1 MLVMACHIANAPGM
15 TSPDLPLSDLK
26 VIELGQLI
34 AGPFC
39 GQLLADFGADVI
51 KVEAP
56 DRPDPAR
63 DWGAAKKDDIGL
75 MWPVIGRGK
84 RSLTLNLRMAEG
96 QALLKQLAAEAD
108 ILVENFRPGTLE
120 KWGLGPEALH
130 AINPRLIIV
139 RVSGYGQTG
148 PEAHKAGYAS
158 VGEAKAGLRHLI
170 GEPDRPPARAGVS
183 LGDTMTGTF
192 AALGA
197 MIAIHARKTT
207 GKGQVVDAAIYES
220 VMAFMEGLIPE
231 YALAG
236 HTRGRTGAILPKVA
250 PSSAYPC
257 SDGMVIIGA
266 NQDTLFARLAD
277 MCGADWARDPR
288 YATHDARGEN
298 QIELDDK
305 IAAWTR
311 QHTMAEVISLAD
323 AHSVPCGPVNTAKDM
338 LADAHIAAR
347 GAIAKLA
354 HPVLGDVP
362 MQAPAPKLSATPG
375 KLRTAAPSLGQHT
388 DDILGK
394 LGVSTAELVELR
406 RKGVI

>member
-1 MLVMACHIANAPGM
+1 M
-15 TSPDLPLSDLK
+15 TSPHLPLADLK

-63 DWGAAKKDDIGL
+63 DWGAVKKDGIGL
-75 MWPVIGRGK
+75 MWPVIARGK
-84 RSLTLNLRMAEG
+84 RSLTLNLREAEG
-96 QALLKQLAAEAD
+96 QFILKLLLENAD

-120 KWGLGPEALH
+120 KWNLAPDILH
-130 AINPRLIIV
+130 ALNKRLIIV

-192 AALGA
+192 AALGV
-197 MIAIHARKTT
+197 MIAVHARKST

-266 NQDTLFARLAD
+266 NQDTLFARLAQ
-277 MCGADWARDPR
+277 MCGADWASDPR
-288 YATHDARGEN
+288 YATHDARGEH
-298 QIELDDK
+298 QLELDEK
-305 IAAWTR
+305 IADWTAG
-311 QHTMAEVISLAD
+311 HTMAEVITLAD
-323 AHSVPCGPVNTAKDM
+323 EHAVPCGPVNTARDM

-347 GAIAKLA
+347 GAIARLA
-354 HPVLGDVP
+354 HPILGDVP
-362 MQAPAPKLSATPG
+362 MQAPAPKLSDTPG
-375 KLRTAAPSLGQHT
+375 ELRAPAPALGEHT
-388 DDILGK
+388 GQILEALG
-394 LGVSTAELVELR
+394 LGVDEVAALR
-406 RKGVI
+406 ARGIV

>member
-1 MLVMACHIANAPGM
+1 M
-15 TSPDLPLSDLK
+15 TKSSPLSDLK

-39 GQLLADFGADVI
+39 GQLLADFGADVV

-63 DWGAAKKDDIGL
+63 GWGAAKVGDIGL

-84 RSLTLNLRMAEG
+84 RSLTLNLRVPEG
-96 QALLKQLAAEAD
+96 QEILKRLVAEAD

-120 KWGLGPEALH
+120 KWGLGPDVLMAL
-130 AINPRLIIV
+130 NPRLIMV

-170 GEPDRPPARAGVS
+170 GEPDRVPARAGVS

-197 MIAIHARKTT
+197 MIAVHARAST

-236 HTRGRTGAILPKVA
+236 HTRERTGAILPKVA
-250 PSSAYPC
+250 PSSVYPC
-257 SDGMVIIGA
+257 SDGMVVIGA
-266 NQDTLFARLAD
+266 NQDTLFARLAE
-277 MCGADWARDPR
+277 MCGADWASDPR

-298 QIELDDK
+298 QLELDEK
-305 IAAWTR
+305 IGAWTV
-311 QHTMAEVISLAD
+311 QHTMAEVLALAE
-323 AHSVPCGPVNTAKDM
+323 AHAVPSGQVNTAKDM

-347 GAIAKLA
+347 EAIVRLA
-354 HPVLGDVP
+354 HPILGEVP
-362 MQAPAPKLSATPG
+362 MQAPAPKLNETPG
-375 KLRTAAPSLGQHT
+375 RLERPAPALGEHT
-388 DDILGK
+388 SEILTGLGIADDQQ
-394 LGVSTAELVELR
+394 VELKSR
-406 RKGVI
+406 GII